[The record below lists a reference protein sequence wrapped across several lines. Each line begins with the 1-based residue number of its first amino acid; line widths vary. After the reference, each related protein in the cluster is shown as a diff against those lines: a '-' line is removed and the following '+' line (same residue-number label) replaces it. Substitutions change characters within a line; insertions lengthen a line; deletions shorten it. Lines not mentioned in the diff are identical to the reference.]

1 MRLAQPIACQDII
14 DWTYRQSGAI
24 KSTRLCGKR
33 FTASGTVQ
41 AKPATSPTRLTA
53 ATMQMIGLSHLI
65 HLNAVGGDGESV
77 VGLCVAVTNPI
88 HSRFTDHEKLTHD
101 WRKT

>member
-1 MRLAQPIACQDII
+1 
-14 DWTYRQSGAI
+14 
-24 KSTRLCGKR
+24 
-33 FTASGTVQ
+33 
-41 AKPATSPTRLTA
+41 
-53 ATMQMIGLSHLI
+53 MQMIGLSHLI